1 MKLSLP
7 YLLYGLLLLAGTQ
20 HAARSGWFASP
31 ATELRNVPKSI
42 RENPG
47 VYRSHYHWLPRWF
60 GGK

>member
-7 YLLYGLLLLAGTQ
+7 YLLYGLLLIAAGE
-20 HAARSGWFASP
+20 HAARSGWFSSP
-31 ATELRNVPKSI
+31 ATELRNVPKSV

-47 VYRSHYHWLPRWF
+47 VYRSHYRGLPRWF

>member
-1 MKLSLP
+1 MKFSLP
-7 YLLYGLLLLAGTQ
+7 YLIFGLLLMGAAEQ
-20 HAARSGWFASP
+20 AARRGWLASP
-31 ATELRNVPKSI
+31 ATELRNVPRSI

>member
-1 MKLSLP
+1 MKFSLP
-7 YLLYGLLLLAGTQ
+7 YLLYGLLVLGSTVTAG
-20 HAARSGWFASP
+20 RMGWFSSS
-31 ATELRNVPKSI
+31 ATEVKNIPKSI

>member
-1 MKLSLP
+1 MKFSLP
-7 YLLYGLLLLAGTQ
+7 FLLYGLLVIGGAH

-31 ATELRNVPKSI
+31 ATEVKNIPKSI

-47 VYRSHYHWLPRWF
+47 VYRSHYHFLPRWF

>member
-7 YLLYGLLLLAGTQ
+7 YLLFGVFVLGASFG
-20 HAARSGWFASP
+20 ASRMGWFSSP

-47 VYRSHYHWLPRWF
+47 VYRSHYSWLPRWF